1 MDNNRKKLKM
11 FFDFE
16 DWELDEIEDE
26 MLMEDL

>member
-1 MDNNRKKLKM
+1 MENRERLKM